1 VVAMNSRYKQYL
13 VIGLLL
19 LFKEQ
24 AFAGHLPMAESSAST
39 NPTANIYSTAQTDGE
54 GKNSSLYGYK
64 NSQAT
69 YDIPSVQLL
78 DKDSKNIDFRK
89 LIDYGGPVMVQFV
102 FATCSTVC
110 PILSACFSSAQPE
123 LEKLSGGSYRLVSI
137 SIDPEQ
143 DTPERLTEYAQ
154 RFKAGKNWYF
164 LTGSQGDIA
173 AVLKAFSATYQ
184 SNNKM
189 YHQSLTLMRP
199 RKDSNW
205 TRIEGLLGKQDFI
218 MEYKKMSGL
227 SSQVKK

>member
-1 VVAMNSRYKQYL
+1 MNSRYRQFM

-19 LFKEQ
+19 GFNEL
-24 AFAGHLPMAESSAST
+24 AFAGDLAIAKAFTST
-39 NPTANIYSTAQTDGE
+39 NPTANINSTAQTSGE
-54 GKNSSLYGYK
+54 GIKSPSNDYK
-64 NSQAT
+64 LGQGM
-69 YDIPSVQLL
+69 YDIPSVQLQ
-78 DKDSKNIDFRK
+78 DKDGNNIDFRQF
-89 LIDYGGPVMVQFV
+89 IDYGGSIMVQFV

-110 PILSACFSSAQPE
+110 PILSACFSSVQPE
-123 LEKLSGGSYRLVSI
+123 LEKLSGGEYRLVSI

-143 DTPERLTEYAQ
+143 DTPERLTEYAE

-173 AVLKAFSATYQ
+173 TVLKAFSATYQ

-189 YHQSLTLMRP
+189 YHQSLTFMRP
-199 RKDSNW
+199 RKDAPW

-218 MEYKKMSGL
+218 MEYKKMTGL